1 MGLNNNPS
9 QPAYLIPGLPSAMGA
24 TRVVATDASGNLAAY
39 TVSGTG
45 TEVALT
51 ASPVFSTDIT
61 VNGARAGRG
70 AGNVSSN
77 TAFGPSALNSNTTGS
92 SNTAVGQNALLA
104 NTTGLHNT
112 AIGAAALTTQQT
124 AQGNTAYGF
133 SSLNQNTTGNFNGAF
148 GYGCLFW
155 NTTGDGNLA
164 FGLNALV
171 GNPVGSTGSFNVAL
185 GYSALQS
192 YTTGGTNVGVGLQAG
207 QSITTGS
214 ANTFLGTN
222 AGNAVTTGANNVI
235 IGAYTGSAAPVSAT
249 GSNYIVF
256 SDGSANVRGY
266 FDNTGVMRINNLAG
280 VGSRAVNAD
289 ANGDLSAASD
299 SRLKREVPDAK
310 IPGLE
315 EILQLKPRAYKWLK
329 DIEQRGDKAAVEIG
343 FFANDVA
350 PIIPSAAPKGQDGY
364 YGFYDRS
371 VTAALVKALQ
381 DLNEKFEAYVATHP

>member
-24 TRVVATDASGNLAAY
+24 TRVVATDASGNLVAY

-45 TEVALT
+45 TQVALT

-61 VNGARAGRG
+61 VNGLRVGRG
-70 AGNVSSN
+70 AGNVTSN
-77 TAFGPSALNSNTTGS
+77 VAFGPGALASATTA
-92 SNTAVGQNALLA
+92 TATVAVGQNALA
-104 NTTGLHNT
+104 NITTAASNT
-112 AIGAAALTTQQT
+112 AIGNNVLA
-124 AQGNTAYGF
+124 NTSGT
-133 SSLNQNTTGNFNGAF
+133 SNTGVGDSVLNQNTTGTYNVSIGWASSFWISTGNGNVAV
-148 GYGCLFW
+148 GSV
-155 NTTGDGNLA
+155 A
-164 FGLNALV
+164 LN
-171 GNPVGSTGSFNVAL
+171 GNPVG
-185 GYSALQS
+185 
-192 YTTGGTNVGVGLQAG
+192 
-207 QSITTGS
+207 TTGS
-214 ANTFLGTN
+214 YNTVLGYG
-222 AGNAVTTGANNVI
+222 AGQGLTSGSDNVFIGSNSGTGSGSAVTTGSNNVI
-235 IGAYTGSAAPVSAT
+235 IGAYTGSAAPISAT
-249 GSNYIVF
+249 GSGFIVF
-256 SDGSANVRGY
+256 SDGDGNVRGY